1 VRLANT
7 GTQPL
12 VNWQLSWTESNDF
25 TLSNSWSGTFSVAG
39 RVVTVLPMSW
49 NTSIAPNSA
58 VEMGMQMA
66 YQGSKPLPT
75 NALVPGQAC
84 TISVVTSR

>member
-1 VRLANT
+1 
-7 GTQPL
+7 
-12 VNWQLSWTESNDF
+12 
-25 TLSNSWSGTFSVAG
+25 
-39 RVVTVLPMSW
+39 MSW